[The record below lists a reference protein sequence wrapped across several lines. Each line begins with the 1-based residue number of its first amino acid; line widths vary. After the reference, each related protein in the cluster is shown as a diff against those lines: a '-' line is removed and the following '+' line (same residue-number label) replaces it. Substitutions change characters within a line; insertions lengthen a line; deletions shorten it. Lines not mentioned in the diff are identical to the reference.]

1 MNVTLNPVQVQG
13 LSSVAGA
20 LADESSIVAA
30 DAQSS
35 ILGGA
40 NISVGGAAPDMEAL
54 LAQLRMETN
63 EARLNAALS
72 RLSSAL
78 MQIASLSEEHKAKVE
93 EMKTAGG
100 ELIAA
105 EEVRDADRADFE
117 KKNAKLD
124 EEKAVLD
131 ASMEESKRAERD
143 VSGAQAEYD
152 SAVAARDQY
161 RNSGSELDPAHLASL
176 EQAVADAKTRLDKAQ
191 RELDSAN
198 DSAKSAQ
205 KDYDK
210 AKTAR
215 DEAMRKYEASEAVA
229 DEKRGKFETLLD
241 SLDMSSRA
249 ALCEA
254 LRLDASDIDHLHDE
268 IEEDD
273 KKHSL
278 SVARSVEDVISDA
291 LKRLDGKMV
300 DEIEDRH
307 LDHV

>member
-1 MNVTLNPVQVQG
+1 MSVSLIPVQVQG
-13 LSSVAGA
+13 LSAVSGA
-20 LADESSIVAA
+20 LADGAPVAETTQA
-30 DAQSS
+30 A

-40 NISVGGAAPDMEAL
+40 NVSVSGAAPDMEAL
-54 LAQLRMETN
+54 LAKLRMETN

-78 MQIASLSEEHKAKVE
+78 MQIASLSEEHKAKVDE
-93 EMKTAGG
+93 VKSAGE

-105 EEVRDADRADFE
+105 EEIRDADRADFE
-117 KKNAKLD
+117 KKNVKLD
-124 EEKAVLD
+124 KAKSTLD
-131 ASMEESKRAERD
+131 DAKDDLKSAERNVFD
-143 VSGAQAEYD
+143 SQAEYD

-161 RNSGSELDPAHLASL
+161 RNSGGELNFGHLASL
-176 EQAVADAKTRLDKAQ
+176 EQAVANAKVNLDKAQ
-191 RELDSAN
+191 RELASAN
-198 DSAKSAQ
+198 DSVKAAQ
-205 KDYDK
+205 NDYDK
-210 AKTAR
+210 AKASR
-215 DEAMRKYEASEAVA
+215 DEAMKKYEASEAVA
-229 DEKRGKFETLLD
+229 NEKRSKFETLLD

-278 SVARSVEDVISDA
+278 SVSRSVEDVISDS
-291 LKRLDGKMV
+291 LKRLDGELV